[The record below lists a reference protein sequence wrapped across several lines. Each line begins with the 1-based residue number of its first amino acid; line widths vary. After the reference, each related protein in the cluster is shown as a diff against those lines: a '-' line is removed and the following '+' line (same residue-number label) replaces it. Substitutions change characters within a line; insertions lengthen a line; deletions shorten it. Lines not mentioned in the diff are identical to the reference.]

1 MPCKFCGA
9 LSVCTYNLVKF
20 VRKEVFMQAKLTLS
34 IEKSVIDKAKD
45 FARRNHTSLSQMI
58 EDYFAKITEKEKK
71 DDDELSPI
79 IKELSGVLKLPK
91 DFDHKKDRLEY
102 LEKKYGV

>member
-1 MPCKFCGA
+1 
-9 LSVCTYNLVKF
+9 
-20 VRKEVFMQAKLTLS
+20 MQAKLTLS

-58 EDYFAKITEKEKK
+58 EDYFARVTEKDKK

-102 LEKKYGV
+102 LEKKYGI